1 MLSFFGKKPA
11 TKVPIQLY
19 NTLGKTKQEFKPLS
33 GRYVKMYTCGPTV
46 YDYVTIG
53 NLRSYIF
60 PDILKRTL
68 QYAGYEVKQIMN
80 ITDLGHLVGD
90 GDEGEDKM
98 TAGLKREGMA
108 LTLENMKTLATKYME
123 AFVSDLKELNIELPF
138 LFPRASEHVPG
149 QIAFVESLFAKGYA
163 YTTSDGV
170 YFDTGKFQKYGILGG
185 TTAGTAHSRVGVNA
199 EKHHPQDFALWKFN
213 SELGWESPWGKGFP
227 GWHIEC
233 TAMATQYLGKSF
245 DIHTGGID
253 LVPIHH
259 NNEIAQAEAA
269 TGKEYVRYWV
279 HGAFITVE
287 GKRIGKSEG
296 NTIRLYQMKER
307 GISPLAYRYLVLMT
321 HYRSPMNFTWSALEG
336 SQTTLHRALRIF
348 ADLPKSGGK
357 IISEYRTRFEAAVN
371 DDLNTP
377 EALAVMWE
385 LLRDEKINPSDKRE
399 TLLDFDRVLGI
410 GFGIYS
416 HSSES
421 EKLAVVAET
430 DLPEEV
436 AKLVEERETAR
447 KAGDFGRADI
457 LRDELK
463 EKGFSV
469 EDAKDGPKVRRE
481 EVFK

>member
-1 MLSFFGKKPA
+1 MISFFGKKEPK
-11 TKVPIQLY
+11 TSILLY
-19 NTLGKTKQEFKPLS
+19 NTLGKVKQEFKPLT

-80 ITDLGHLVGD
+80 ITDMGQLVGD

-108 LTLENMKTLATKYME
+108 LSIENMKVPGTRYME
-123 AFVSDLKELNIELPF
+123 AFISDLKELNIELPF
-138 LFPRASEHVPG
+138 GFVRAAEHVPA

-170 YFDTGKFQKYGILGG
+170 YFDTGKFQAYGVLGG
-185 TTAGTAHSRVGVNA
+185 TSAATAHSRVGVNA

-213 SELGWESPWGKGFP
+213 SELGWDSVWGKGFP

-253 LVPIHH
+253 LIPIHH

-269 TGKEYVRYWV
+269 TGKRYVNYWV

-296 NTIRLYQMKER
+296 NTLRLYQMNER
-307 GISPLAYRYLVLMT
+307 GISALAYRYLVLMT
-321 HYRSPMNFTWSALEG
+321 HYRSPMNFTWDALTGAET
-336 SQTTLHRALRIF
+336 SLYRALRIF
-348 ADLPKSGGK
+348 ADLPKNAGGK
-357 IISEYRTRFEAAVN
+357 ILPEFRTRFENVVY

-377 EALAVMWE
+377 EALAIMWE
-385 LLRDEKINPSDKRE
+385 LLRDEKIAPSDKRE

-416 HSSES
+416 HSSEA
-421 EKLAVVAET
+421 EKLSVVAES
-430 DLPEEV
+430 DLSEDV
-436 AKLVEERETAR
+436 TRLILEREEAR
-447 KAGDFGRADI
+447 KNSDWGLADI
-457 LRDELK
+457 LRNSLT

-469 EDAKDGPKVRRE
+469 EDTKDGPDIRRL
-481 EVFK
+481 